1 MKLSTLP
8 DWNYKM
14 KKLNT
19 FKFVFIIVAVGL
31 TTGLFVY
38 DVLTTVL
45 FSSEKTNLL
54 STLGA
59 IALRSLFVGVF
70 TAIILA
76 SLNLYFKIFPFAKK
90 N

>member
-1 MKLSTLP
+1 
-8 DWNYKM
+8 M

-38 DVLTTVL
+38 DVLNTIL
-45 FSSEKTNLL
+45 FNFERTNLL

-70 TAIILA
+70 TALILA
-76 SLNLYFKIFPFAKK
+76 LLNLYFKLFPFKK
-90 N
+90 KD

>member
-1 MKLSTLP
+1 
-8 DWNYKM
+8 M

-45 FSSEKTNLL
+45 FNSERTNLL
-54 STLGA
+54 STLVT
-59 IALRSLFVGVF
+59 IALRSLFVGVL
-70 TAIILA
+70 TAIIMA
-76 SLNLYFKIFPFAKK
+76 SLNLYFKLFPFAKK